1 VMMRSYCYAT
11 YINDDRR
18 NKIVNI
24 HSPIPRH
31 DKTNFILL
39 QSNLCKACWTCIEVC
54 PNGVIGKVDVLFG
67 WHRHARI
74 DFAEQCK
81 GCKKCVITCPNQA
94 IIYTYVPTKKQPE

>member
-1 VMMRSYCYAT
+1 
-11 YINDDRR
+11 
-18 NKIVNI
+18 
-24 HSPIPRH
+24 
-31 DKTNFILL
+31 
-39 QSNLCKACWTCIEVC
+39 
-54 PNGVIGKVDVLFG
+54 VLFG